1 MLYES
6 QANKNKVLLSIQK
19 ILNMT
24 RAKVVYKNVSQLR
37 FYNTLVKLDF
47 KQRNIKKKQESDIL

>member
-6 QANKNKVLLSIQK
+6 QANKNKALLSIQK

-47 KQRNIKKKQESDIL
+47 KQRNI